1 MNLDVIPKTFGL
13 ILATHNQNADFLL
26 FAFQNRTNTVQI
38 EPHTFF
44 PDYFFAFSSNASK
57 FCSKYT
63 ITYLK

>member
-26 FAFQNRTNTVQI
+26 FAFQNRTNSVQI

-44 PDYFFAFSSNASK
+44 PDYFFAFS
-57 FCSKYT
+57 
-63 ITYLK
+63 